1 MRPPLQ
7 SWLWADEVEYSSPPC
22 FSHELDSHFALIT
35 LRGLCIK
42 RIYEDPLRSDGFRVL
57 VDRLWPRGI
66 SRRSANLD
74 DWQPELAPSTKL
86 RKWFG
91 HEPERWNE
99 FRQRYR
105 AELARK
111 HALIDPLRVRALDGR
126 VTLVYAAKD
135 PAHNHALVLK
145 QFIEAA

>member
-1 MRPPLQ
+1 M
-7 SWLWADEVEYSSPPC
+7 EYSSPPC

-35 LRGLCIK
+35 ARDLCIK
-42 RIYEDPLRSDGFRVL
+42 RVYEKPAKSDGFRIL

-66 SRRSANLD
+66 SKRRAKLD
-74 DWQPELAPSTKL
+74 GWEPNLAPSAEL

-91 HEPERWNE
+91 HDPSRWNE

-105 AELARK
+105 AELTQKR
-111 HALIDPLRVRALDGR
+111 ALIHSVRDRSLDGR
-126 VTLVYAAKD
+126 VTLLYAAKD
-135 PAHNHALVLK
+135 PTHNHALVLK